1 MSNEERIE
9 EIFYQ
14 AHIAGDVDK
23 LHQYIKEYK
32 ISHPHKTQNE
42 IIELAHFTVKTDRM
56 SNK

>member
-14 AHIAGDVDK
+14 AHIAGDVDT

-32 ISHPHKTQNE
+32 MSLPHKSQNE
-42 IIELAHFTVKTDRM
+42 IIELAHFRVKTDRM
-56 SNK
+56 

>member
-23 LHQYIKEYK
+23 LHQYISEYK
-32 ISHPHKTQNE
+32 ISHPHKSQSE
-42 IIELAHFTVKTDRM
+42 IIELAHFRVKTDRM
-56 SNK
+56 

>member
-14 AHIAGDVDK
+14 AHAAGDVDT

-32 ISHPHKTQNE
+32 ISHPHKSQNE
-42 IIELAHFTVKTDRM
+42 IIELAHFKVKMDRM
-56 SNK
+56 